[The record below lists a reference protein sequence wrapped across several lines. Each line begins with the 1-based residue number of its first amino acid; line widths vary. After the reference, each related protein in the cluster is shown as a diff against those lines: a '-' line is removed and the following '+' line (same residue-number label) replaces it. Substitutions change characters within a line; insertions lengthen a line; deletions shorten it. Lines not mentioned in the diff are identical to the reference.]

1 MNKSFNHDGHSSFK
15 KELAKLEKKHP
26 EQYNKIYIEL
36 RKLEKRVA
44 SIQKGTPYPG
54 LKKVDNLY
62 QFTINDHRILF
73 DINDDVIIFYLLLF
87 EKKSNSTPQRYYKT
101 AKKRRV

>member
-36 RKLEKRVA
+36 RKLEKRTA
-44 SIQKGTPYPG
+44 FIQKGKQYPG
-54 LKKVDNLY
+54 LKKVNNLY
-62 QFTINDHRILF
+62 QFTIDDHRILF
-73 DINDDVIIFYLLLF
+73 DIKNNAIIFYLLLF
-87 EKKSNSTPQRYYKT
+87 EKKSKSTPQRYYKI